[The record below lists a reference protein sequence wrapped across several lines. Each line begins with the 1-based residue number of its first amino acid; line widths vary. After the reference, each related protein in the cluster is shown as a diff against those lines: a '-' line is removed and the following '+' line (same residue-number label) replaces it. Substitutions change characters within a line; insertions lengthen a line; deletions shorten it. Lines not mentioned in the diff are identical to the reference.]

1 MMRVETSSSYCTVV
15 NDILYS
21 IPLTEI
27 KNPDT
32 ILHNIQTTH
41 NGILLLRKTKV
52 MHDKRI
58 EQALMVIL
66 TTKYFNMDKIIRK
79 LLMYKVS
86 KAI

>member
-1 MMRVETSSSYCTVV
+1 
-15 NDILYS
+15 
-21 IPLTEI
+21 
-27 KNPDT
+27 
-32 ILHNIQTTH
+32 
-41 NGILLLRKTKV
+41 

-86 KAI
+86 KAIWYVVVGVLHSIFPINMCD